1 MKKYKINLN
10 GKSYEVEVEEIT
22 ESDGS
27 KTKTESKSDFKKVEK
42 VKSVPA
48 DKTTTKGEEVKAP
61 MPGTIVSVK
70 ANEEDNV
77 KAGDVLLVLEAMKM
91 ENEIVAPVDG
101 KITSVNTSK
110 GASVAGGDTL
120 ITIG

>member
-22 ESDGS
+22 ES
-27 KTKTESKSDFKKVEK
+27 EVQVEP
-42 VKSVPA
+42 KSVPKSVEKIKSIPSK
-48 DKTTTKGEEVKAP
+48 KTSTQGEDVKAP

-70 ANEEDNV
+70 ANEGDNI

-101 KITSVNTSK
+101 QITSINTSK
-110 GASVAGGDTL
+110 GASVTGGDVL